1 MGGGGLELL
10 VGGARVVGG
19 RGRVVSMTT
28 SRPLR
33 DVLEGCYYV
42 SRGYLVGGVS
52 YSAGAVVGGGFLQ
65 CRGCGGRG
73 LGS

>member
-10 VGGARVVGG
+10 IDGRARVVGG

-52 YSAGAVVGGGFLQ
+52 YSAGAVVGGGY
-65 CRGCGGRG
+65 
-73 LGS
+73 GS